1 MKHTFTLDAWYRHI
15 KKQLR
20 KQPALSLAEIKQPL
34 ISTSVNFSNQKSLID
49 SKDIIENFSD
59 IVDVIFFTTEST
71 SKLSSTIIDLTTE
84 EPKLIREGS
93 VKFIELLENLK

>member
-34 ISTSVNFSNQKSLID
+34 RFNHTLWGR
-49 SKDIIENFSD
+49 
-59 IVDVIFFTTEST
+59 
-71 SKLSSTIIDLTTE
+71 
-84 EPKLIREGS
+84 IREA
-93 VKFIELLENLK
+93 KQIND